1 MDISLVLGPECV
13 VKLGVGERLELFA
26 SVALQLGDPAWRSSR
41 HSTMM
46 PCSAGGSLARK
57 RRIVTHGAEE
67 FLWIILQGQNPCAIA
82 RTRVDFSERL
92 LTHPSGR
99 IAPMSELIGCC
110 RVSTSDQV
118 TQGSATLS
126 RRRVAP
132 DLRGLSHRCKGLA
145 DKPRR
150 HARTPPAGRCRGV
163 YSLSRLSRN
172 LRDLLALSERLQT
185 MGVGLK
191 SLTESIDTTTPGGRI
206 VFAVLGAAAQLQRE
220 QLREAS
226 LEGLAAARA
235 RGRVGGWPRTL
246 SLEQVK
252 LARQNWRGSRRRNR
266 VPSPPAAGSPRSGE
280 RGRPPRTPLVPPS
293 SEQPVAGTPARVGR
307 TARVMVFL
315 SLAWSPWV
323 TVRSEISMHG
333 KGESR
338 WLAR

>member
-226 LEGLAAARA
+226 LEGLAAA
-235 RGRVGGWPRTL
+235 
-246 SLEQVK
+246 
-252 LARQNWRGSRRRNR
+252 NR